1 MQLNQKIVLLRA
13 AHSMTQTDLAKAL
26 SVTRQAVY
34 KWESGQSYPEAMTL
48 LAMRSL
54 FGVSV
59 DDLLDPAVD
68 LTDEALAKPDSAAE
82 QPAPQRRKKEYRE
95 AQAAPAKEKTDP
107 SADGEEPQKPRAASL
122 ESPEKPDRAKEEPA
136 APENKEQEAAPKKK
150 KGFFA
155 RLFR

>member
-68 LTDEALAKPDSAAE
+68 LTDKALAKPDSTAE
-82 QPAPQRRKKEYRE
+82 QQAPQRPKRECGE
-95 AQAAPAKEKTDP
+95 AQAAPAKEKADP

-122 ESPEKPDRAKEEPA
+122 ESPEKQARAKEETA

-155 RLFR
+155 RLFH